1 MNLNRIRL
9 AIQLFWFFAVFFGV
23 PCFAAPKD
31 MLPDKPEPQA
41 RFVQSERLPARGAF
55 ALKTDRD
62 CWIDASTMV
71 AAWTVDAVS
80 THELFAAHANS
91 YEGGG
96 LFNGSRSTAKVMAA
110 WAGVDAGMGFAA
122 YEWKNHV
129 HNRYLHPLWRA
140 FFVAPIVW
148 HLQAAQHNF
157 TVKPPSTSGGNPWQA
172 SR

>member
-1 MNLNRIRL
+1 MNINRIRL
-9 AIQLFWFFAVFFGV
+9 AIQLGWFLALFFGV
-23 PCFAAPKD
+23 PCFAAPAPKD
-31 MLPDKPEPQA
+31 ILPDKPEPQA
-41 RFVQSERLPARGAF
+41 QMVGDKDFWIGVGA
-55 ALKTDRD
+55 
-62 CWIDASTMV
+62 V
-71 AAWTVDAVS
+71 GAAWTVDAVS
-80 THELFAAHANS
+80 THELFAAHANA

-96 LFNGSRSTAKVMAA
+96 LLNGSRSTAKVMAA

-148 HLQAAQHNF
+148 HIQAAQHNF

-172 SR
+172 RRSRGSLT